1 MFEGNSKSD
10 FEAKNA
16 FVKDLALRGF
26 RDIRIINSPCDIIA
40 LKNGRQHYFEV
51 KYTKRGTN
59 GDTKP
64 VFGAATLTEW
74 ECALNNEDTFWF
86 VIVSFKNK
94 WVFHEYTPDEFMKFS
109 TIPPFK
115 IYLDVP
121 NKEEKATSPDN
132 DRSRTVKATREN
144 IKSLLLYY
152 KSLRYP
158 DSESQDSRNPISSI
172 DKTFDLD
179 LQNIGVS
186 DNKRHPSE
194 IKGDEHNIYKASHS
208 LFQIGRQDDALKLI
222 QVAIDVFKPEN
233 PNFLE
238 HKGDI
243 LVRLERFDEAFDT
256 YLEIFPIEGDYEDEW
271 NKKLS
276 WLIDLGYENIR
287 EKWFGYLCGL
297 DQDLEEDEEGDEFSK

>member
-1 MFEGNSKSD
+1 MNEDNSKSD
-10 FEAKNA
+10 TEAKNA

-26 RDIRIINSPCDIIA
+26 TDIRITNRPCDIIA

-51 KYTKRGTN
+51 KKTKRGTN
-59 GDTKP
+59 GDTRS

-86 VIVSFKNK
+86 VIASLKNK

-109 TIPPFK
+109 TIPPCK

-121 NKEEKATSPDN
+121 NKEEKATSPNN

-144 IKSLLLYY
+144 IKSLLLCY

-158 DSESQDSRNPISSI
+158 DSESHDSRNPISSI

-179 LQNIGVS
+179 SQYNGVV
-186 DNKRHPSE
+186 DNKGRASK
-194 IKGDEHNIYKASHS
+194 IKDDAHNIYNASHS
-208 LFQIGRQDDALKLI
+208 LFQIGRYPDALKLI
-222 QVAIDVFKPEN
+222 QVAIDVFKPEDSY
-233 PNFLE
+233 FLE

-243 LVRLERFDEAFDT
+243 LVRIEKFDEAFNT
-256 YLEIFPIEGDYEDEW
+256 YLEIYPVDTPSGFEDEW
-271 NKKLS
+271 NGKLS
-276 WLIDLGYENIR
+276 WLNELGYNNIASNWLWKLYSLSV
-287 EKWFGYLCGL
+287 EYGV
-297 DQDLEEDEEGDEFSK
+297 EEEEE